1 MVANVRTVTEHAAET
16 GDLMD
21 LLRLEQLEENLYRAS
36 YTFDEEWPLY
46 GGQVAAQALLA
57 AGLTVDP
64 ARHPHSLHG
73 YFLRRGDA
81 SRPTMFAVD
90 RDRDGSSFSAR
101 RVVAIQRGEVIFSA
115 ATSFARPSEEMHRQ
129 APTLPAVTPPEDGMR
144 WAVPRMFSLDVR
156 IPPEDGVTA
165 WPSRFWSRFTT
176 EIGAGEDGG
185 AAGAGA
191 VLLNAAALTY
201 LSDVSADMHSFQTD
215 GFIPAASLDHAV
227 WFHHPARMT
236 DWVFSDYTARAI
248 AGNRGMYT
256 GSLFDADG
264 LMVATVAQEALY
276 RQFKPDVLG

>member
-1 MVANVRTVTEHAAET
+1 M
-16 GDLMD
+16 
-21 LLRLEQLEENLYRAS
+21 
-36 YTFDEEWPLY
+36 F
-46 GGQVAAQALLA
+46 QVE
-57 AGLTVDP
+57 
-64 ARHPHSLHG
+64 
-73 YFLRRGDA
+73 
-81 SRPTMFAVD
+81 
-90 RDRDGSSFSAR
+90 RDRDASSFSAR

-115 ATSFARPSEEMHRQ
+115 ATSFARPSDEMHRQ
-129 APTLPAVTPPEDGMR
+129 APQLPEVTAPEGGVG
-144 WAVPRMFSLDVR
+144 WVVPRMFSLEVA

-176 EIGAGEDGG
+176 EIGDD
-185 AAGAGA
+185 

-201 LSDVSADMHSFQTD
+201 LSDVSADMHSFSTD

-227 WFHHPARMT
+227 WFHHPARMQ

-276 RQFKPDVLG
+276 RQFKKDVLG

>member
-1 MVANVRTVTEHAAET
+1 MTTESKFDPT
-16 GDLMD
+16 QSGDLRD
-21 LLRLEQLEENLYRAS
+21 LLELEQIEEDTFRAN
-36 YTFDEEWPLY
+36 YVFEEDWPLY

-57 AGLTVDP
+57 AGLTVGAD
-64 ARHPHSLHG
+64 RLPHSLHG

-81 SRPTMFAVD
+81 SRPTMFKVD

-115 ATSFARPSEEMHRQ
+115 SSSFARPGNEMDRQ
-129 APTLPAVTPPEDGMR
+129 APQLPAVTPPEEGLS
-144 WAVPRMFSLDVR
+144 WVAPRMFSLEVS

-176 EIGAGEDGG
+176 EIGDD
-185 AAGAGA
+185 

-201 LSDVSADMHSFQTD
+201 LSDVSADMHAFDTQ

-227 WFHHPARMT
+227 WFHHPARAE
-236 DWVFSDYTARAI
+236 DWIFSDYSARAI

-256 GSLFDADG
+256 GSLFDRSG